1 MRVLRVQLVAPD
13 VDMSLVT
20 DASDEAQV
28 DKATKLARA
37 QTLAD
42 FLEANGHYGMDAIEM
57 VLRSYGQT
65 MTRESTAADLGFKY
79 DWPESLGKERGLYET
94 AEKTIAGMSDQ
105 FVELL
110 DKPDGKQQ
118 WYALSDKLV
127 RNLDTVHAAVA
138 ESKDIRSER
147 ARAEMLDSVSQ
158 KKASLLSMKK
168 YFDRAA
174 GMQQGPQAQSS
185 TQARQPEPTEA
196 QETRIGIEM
205 FAHERI
211 PTLIV
216 DLTGFKM
223 KERELLER
231 ASSAGH
237 GNRAI
242 EILGSV
248 RELYEF
254 WVTKVK
260 ELRQAY
266 QFLNVPAPRWAVS
279 SGPDDVRHVNT
290 EPAVEVMIEIWK
302 KAGGEDFRGHFD
314 WAAEWRMRWTHY

>member
-1 MRVLRVQLVAPD
+1 
-13 VDMSLVT
+13 
-20 DASDEAQV
+20 
-28 DKATKLARA
+28 
-37 QTLAD
+37 
-42 FLEANGHYGMDAIEM
+42 
-57 VLRSYGQT
+57 
-65 MTRESTAADLGFKY
+65 
-79 DWPESLGKERGLYET
+79 
-94 AEKTIAGMSDQ
+94 MSDQ

-168 YFDRAA
+168 YFERASNMHQA
-174 GMQQGPQAQSS
+174 PQTQTPGSAQ
-185 TQARQPEPTEA
+185 TKQPEPTEA
-196 QETRIGIEM
+196 DETRIGIEM

-223 KERELLER
+223 KERELLD
-231 ASSAGH
+231 AAKAVGH
-237 GNRAI
+237 GNRAL
-242 EILGSV
+242 EMLSSV

-254 WVTKVK
+254 WVMKIK

-266 QFLNVPAPRWAVS
+266 QFINKPPPQWAVS
-279 SGPDDVRHVNT
+279 SGPDDARHVNT
-290 EPAVEVMIEIWK
+290 EPAVEAMIAIWK
-302 KAGGEDFRGHFD
+302 QAGGEDYRGHID
-314 WAAEWRMRWTHY
+314 WAADWRVRWTHY